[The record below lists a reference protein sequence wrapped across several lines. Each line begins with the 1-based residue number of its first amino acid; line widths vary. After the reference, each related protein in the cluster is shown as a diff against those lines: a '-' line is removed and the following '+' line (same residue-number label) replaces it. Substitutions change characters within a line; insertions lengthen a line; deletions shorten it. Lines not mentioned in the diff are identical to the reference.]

1 MSDGKYPSP
10 AENLDDLPRTLR
22 RERELRDRAA
32 REQQLKDQSRP
43 AQPASS
49 WDRGGVRPEPANPY
63 DTPNASAGD
72 DPIDAT
78 VRRLK
83 VPFISLAGFYI
94 KSVFAAIPALLLLI
108 AMLYAL
114 GVALQTYFPWI
125 IKTKIV
131 ITFPG

>member
-1 MSDGKYPSP
+1 MSDAKYPQA

-22 RERELRDRAA
+22 REREQRDRVA
-32 REQQLKDQSRP
+32 REQQHNTQSA
-43 AQPASS
+43 AQPSTS
-49 WDRGGVRPEPANPY
+49 WDRGGPRPEPANPY
-63 DTPNASAGD
+63 DTPHASTGD
-72 DPIDAT
+72 APADAT

-83 VPFISLAGFYI
+83 VPFFSLVGFYI
-94 KSVFAAIPALLLLI
+94 KSVFAAIPALLILI